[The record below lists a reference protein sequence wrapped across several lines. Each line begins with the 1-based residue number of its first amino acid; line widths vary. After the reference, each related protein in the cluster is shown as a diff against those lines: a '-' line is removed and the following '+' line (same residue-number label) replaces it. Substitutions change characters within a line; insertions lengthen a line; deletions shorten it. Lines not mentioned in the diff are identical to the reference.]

1 MGPWHWGD
9 GMGWW
14 MLFGG
19 LLWLAFWGSLIYL
32 ALALVRSRGEDREE
46 PRSPDA
52 AEIVRRRYAR
62 GEIDRDEYERLRKD
76 LAA

>member
-1 MGPWHWGD
+1 MAWDDGW

-19 LLWLAFWGSLIYL
+19 LLWLAFWGAVIYL
-32 ALALVRSRGEDREE
+32 IVAFARSSGRRQAPHDD
-46 PRSPDA
+46 PLD
-52 AEIVRRRYAR
+52 ILKRRYAR
-62 GEIDRDEYERLRKD
+62 GEIDRDEYERMRRD